1 MRSSNMNSLEN
12 PTGILA
18 AILDVGETML
28 VSGAEVNRVE
38 NTIRHM
44 GSAYGFS
51 RVDVFTITSSI
62 IVTAH
67 IFHTQQE
74 EILTQTRRISEY
86 ETDMWKIEKCNT
98 LSRSVSAQPLPL
110 EKLREEIAEIRKGNN
125 YPEIVIFFTYGMIS
139 FVFSIFFGGSIG
151 DAAAAFLAGLF
162 LWLIV
167 KIGKKLQVQHIILT
181 LLCSGMIGIWAVIF
195 KNIGLAH
202 SVDKVII
209 GNIMLLIPGL
219 SLTTALRDMI
229 SGDIISGLLGLCE
242 AILKA
247 VAIAAGIALVLWRV
261 G

>member
-1 MRSSNMNSLEN
+1 MNSLEN
-12 PTGILA
+12 PTGILS

-44 GSAYGFS
+44 GTAYGFS

-62 IVTAH
+62 VVTAH
-67 IFHTQQE
+67 IMQAEQQE
-74 EILTQTRRISEY
+74 ENILTQTRRISAY
-86 ETDMWKIEKCNT
+86 ETDMWKIEKCNG
-98 LSRSVSAQPLPL
+98 LSRSVSNERLPL
-110 EKLREEIAEIRKGNN
+110 EKLREEIAVIRKGNN
-125 YPEIVIFFTYGMIS
+125 YPEIVIFFTFGIIS

-151 DAAAAFLAGLF
+151 DAAAAFLSGLF
-162 LWLIV
+162 LWWIM
-167 KIGKKLQVQHIILT
+167 KIGKKLQVQYIILT
-181 LLCSGMIGIWAVIF
+181 LLSSAVIGICAVIF
-195 KNIGLAH
+195 TKLGLAQ
-202 SVDKVII
+202 SVDKIII

-261 G
+261 N